1 MVDPTGVQAMADP
14 TGVQG
19 KVDPSGVQAKVDP
32 RRSFLRRF
40 TNSNNTEASSSEKG
54 EGSEDD
60 SEDEDVETYKRLV
73 NDGGQQLYPGCK
85 KFSKLQFL
93 GSIEGHSLPKK
104 FHEAKQYIRGVG
116 LAYDTYDVCFN
127 DCIIFRGIHANAN
140 VCPVCKTSRWK
151 TERSVVGGKR
161 ISRVARKV
169 IRHFPLNKRVR
180 RLFISNK
187 TAALMSWHNDGRTK
201 DDVMRHPADSP
212 TWKNFDSKYRTFSKE
227 PRNIRFGLATDG
239 FNPFRNMNLS
249 YSIWPIILI
258 PYNFPPWICMKES
271 NFILSVIVPGRRS
284 PGKDIDVYLQ
294 LVIDELQELWHHGVL
309 VHDAHFGKKFR
320 VYAALL
326 WTISDW
332 LGRGILSGESIV
344 VCSHCLLGTCSR
356 RLKHGHKACFL
367 GHRRFLSKDHAFRR
381 DEESFDGTTDF
392 RDPPVQPTGEE
403 ISAMT
408 MDIQTAYGK
417 LQKQKRSG
425 RKKRSRGEGDEDL
438 ENKEE
443 VHTVE
448 TTFKKRSIFFQLEYW
463 KFLLVRHNLDSMH
476 IEKNVFDNIVNTL
489 LDVDKRSKDN
499 AKARMD
505 MKRMKIREHLH
516 IDETQEKPDLPDAV
530 YYMESSKKKIFCG
543 LVKNVR
549 FPDNH
554 ASSMFN
560 KVRLEENKFVGLKN
574 HDCHILFEEILPLAV
589 MKTLPEEV
597 ALPLVKL
604 AKCFKV
610 ITSKIVSNKEIA
622 IVEDQ
627 LPEILCQLEKIFPP
641 TFFDIMEHLVIHL
654 PTEVRLAGP
663 VQFRNMWST
672 EMFIGNMKNWVH
684 NRSHPEGS
692 IAESYLFDECLTFCS
707 RYVDDCNTKFNRA
720 SRHDD
725 NLTSS
730 AKKGCSKYLTIFG
743 RPLSACSTSELDYL
757 SWTQAQKYVLFNYKH
772 ISSYTE
778 KHMKALAAGKKRK
791 SKRQVEA
798 EHHRTFHTW
807 FIDHVQS
814 LLLKGTKLPE
824 DIVLL
829 ANKPYMMVK
838 KYNSYS
844 INGCVFHTKD
854 FAAGKST
861 QCDGVSNS
869 SMTSSYSSSK
879 DKNPLKGQVEY
890 YGRIVEIVELNY
902 SNQGSVVLFKCEWS
916 KPAGV
921 KNIANFGI
929 TQVNLKQLEFG
940 SEPFIF
946 ASQAKQIYYVKD
958 VVDDDWY
965 SVVCPS
971 IRDYFDMEPRIDRTN
986 KSDTQD
992 WREKMMQVGE
1002 AVTAGSNGATN
1013 MFERFIHIAKSTGYL
1028 PGSQQIVENET
1039 IYEQLEEDEDD
1050 DDDDEDDS
1058 DEEDE
1063 DGAEDGQREN
1073 DGEGYDSDAT
1083 IDAGTEEE
1091 KSHRGPTL
1099 LKGFWKHVNPKCKI
1113 DVEFND
1119 NGQPCGPNTSQFSN
1133 FIGSLVK
1140 GKEISMAATSWSK
1153 VPRCNKMHLWETVKA
1168 FFNVEERHRYWV
1180 LKSACKKWKDFK
1192 CYLKKKYYK
1201 SRLSIEENVA
1211 NGCGQRLPEAQWD
1224 WLNEINDK
1232 LNANPELH
1240 GEEPNPNDLY
1250 STLFPKAKKSTRY
1263 GLGMVVG
1270 GKGSEN
1276 LAEALAALEESRK
1289 ETRDLKLVVEN
1300 MARKTDII
1308 ENQLSQLMLVYQ
1320 ASQKIQDNQQQQQ
1333 ERSEEGMEGIPTIQ
1347 VTRPNVENVT
1357 SSEVTGCKANETNV
1371 TRSQK
1376 PSHTSEVGGSQAKE
1390 TRSTVGKNVRRS
1402 QKPSHTSE
1410 VGGSQGKATT
1420 THEDRRSR
1428 KIKERKSVK
1437 EPNSSV
1443 PKEAIYTQETTY
1455 SQEATYS
1462 QEGMFTHQVEGNH
1475 SKTTYK
1481 HLEAKTAS
1489 VNKIIKSVKLEKA
1502 KENMTNSEV
1511 KKKRNKGTVNV
1522 TKGMDVA
1529 LTSPTSEAV
1538 VAIGTVQNAD
1548 TDEYI
1553 EVMINMVL
1561 KRTTRL
1567 PQAKGRMTLLGQAEA
1582 HSVQWPRKNVSTEKV
1597 DMTHA
1602 SIMSSMD
1609 KNLRIHSRSDGRV
1622 LTLEDQAA
1630 NRDKIRRRENPDSQN
1645 PDSTKRRRIFS
1656 FKSKSSIADSV
1667 QADELMDDV

>member
-1 MVDPTGVQAMADP
+1 M
-14 TGVQG
+14 
-19 KVDPSGVQAKVDP
+19 VDPSGVQAMVDP
-32 RRSFLRRF
+32 SGVQDKV
-40 TNSNNTEASSSEKG
+40 NPSGVQAKSWMEASRTSDEYAAGVSLFLKFALRNEVQDRKILCPCKNCGNRFWYDVDIVNDHLVCTGFMPGYKTWLFHGEPVVNNDPDTHSSSPEDSSNARDEIDQLLLDGFDMYNRSSLHSEKE

-93 GSIEGHSLPKK
+93 VRLLNIKNV
-104 FHEAKQYIRGVG
+104 RGM
-116 LAYDTYDVCFN
+116 T
-127 DCIIFRGIHANAN
+127 NAAF
-140 VCPVCKTSRWK
+140 
-151 TERSVVGGKR
+151 ED
-161 ISRVARKV
+161 

-201 DDVMRHPADSP
+201 DEVMRHPADSP
-212 TWKNFDSKYRTFSKE
+212 AWKNFDSRYRSFSKE

-258 PYNFPPWICMKES
+258 PYNFPPWICMKET

-367 GHRRFLSKDHAFRR
+367 GHRRFLSRDHAFRR

-425 RKKRSRGEGDEDL
+425 RKKRKRGEGDEDL

-448 TTFKKRSIFFQLEYW
+448 STFKKRSIFFQLEYW

-499 AKARMD
+499 ANARMD

-530 YYMESSKKKIFCG
+530 YYMESSKKKMFCG

-554 ASSMFN
+554 ASSMYN
-560 KVRLEENKFVGLKN
+560 KVRLEENKFVGMKT

-589 MKTLPEEV
+589 MKTLHKEV

-641 TFFDIMEHLVIHL
+641 TLFDIMEHLVIHL

-720 SRHDD
+720 PRHDD

-730 AKKGCSKYLTIFG
+730 ANKNCSKYLTIFG
-743 RPLSACSTSELDYL
+743 RPLSACSISELDYL
-757 SWTQAQKYVLFNYKH
+757 SWTQAQKYVLFNYEH

-791 SKRQVEA
+791 S
-798 EHHRTFHTW
+798 
-807 FIDHVQS
+807 
-814 LLLKGTKLPE
+814 TKLPE

-829 ANKPYMMVK
+829 ANKPYMIVK
-838 KYNSYS
+838 KYNSYN
-844 INGCVFHTKD
+844 INGCVFHTKE

-879 DKNPLKGQVEY
+879 DKNPLKGEVEY

-971 IRDYFDMEPRIDRTN
+971 IRDYFDIEPRIDN
-986 KSDTQD
+986 TQE
-992 WREKMMQVGE
+992 WKEKMIKVGE
-1002 AVTAGSNGATN
+1002 AVAAGSNGAN
-1013 MFERFIHIAKSTGYL
+1013 MLERFIHIAKATGYL
-1028 PGSQQIVENET
+1028 PGNQQIVENET

-1050 DDDDEDDS
+1050 DDDEDDS
-1058 DEEDE
+1058 DEEDDEEE

-1083 IDAGTEEE
+1083 IDPGTEEE

-1099 LKGFWKHVNPKCKI
+1099 LKGLWKHVNPNCKI

-1153 VPRCNKMHLWETVKA
+1153 VPRSEKMHLWETVKA

-1180 LKSACKKWKDFK
+1180 LKSAGKKWKDFK
-1192 CYLKKKYYK
+1192 CYLKKKHYK
-1201 SRLSIEENVA
+1201 SKLSIEENVA

-1224 WLNEINDK
+1224 WLVMRWKQKKSKRLSRKNKTARKNQPNSTHTTGSRSFAVVQDQTNEINNK

-1276 LAEALAALEESRK
+1276 LAQALAALEESRK

-1308 ENQLSQLMLVYQ
+1308 EGQLSQLMLVYQ
-1320 ASQKIQDNQQQQQ
+1320 ASQKIHDNQQQQQ
-1333 ERSEEGMEGIPTIQ
+1333 KTSEEGMEGIPTIQ
-1347 VTRPNVENVT
+1347 ETRST
-1357 SSEVTGCKANETNV
+1357 EVTHAK
-1371 TRSQK
+1371 RSQK

-1390 TRSTVGKNVRRS
+1390 TRSTEVTHAKRS
-1402 QKPSHTSE
+1402 QKPSHTSK
-1410 VGGSQGKATT
+1410 VGGSQ
-1420 THEDRRSR
+1420 
-1428 KIKERKSVK
+1428 
-1437 EPNSSV
+1437 
-1443 PKEAIYTQETTY
+1443 
-1455 SQEATYS
+1455 
-1462 QEGMFTHQVEGNH
+1462 
-1475 SKTTYK
+1475 
-1481 HLEAKTAS
+1481 AKTAS
-1489 VNKIIKSVKLEKA
+1489 VNKIIKSVKVEKA
-1502 KENMTNSEV
+1502 QENKMKNSEV

-1522 TKGMDVA
+1522 TKGMDIA
-1529 LTSPTSEAV
+1529 LTSPTSETI
-1538 VAIGTVQNAD
+1538 VALGTMQNAD

-1582 HSVQWPRKNVSTEKV
+1582 HSVQWPRKNVSTEEV

-1602 SIMSSMD
+1602 SIVSSMD

-1622 LTLEDQAA
+1622 LTLEDQATI
-1630 NRDKIRRRENPDSQN
+1630 RDKIRRTYNLNDSQN
-1645 PDSTKRRRIFS
+1645 PDRTKRRRAFT
-1656 FKSKSSIADSV
+1656 FKSKASIASPV
-1667 QADELMDDV
+1667 QADELLDDV

>member
-1 MVDPTGVQAMADP
+1 MVDHTGVQAMVDPTGVQAMVDP
-14 TGVQG
+14 TGVQA

-40 TNSNNTEASSSEKG
+40 TNSNNTEASSSVVNNDPDTHSSSPEDSSNARDEIDQLLLDG
-54 EGSEDD
+54 FDMYPRSSSEEEEGSEDD

-93 GSIEGHSLPKK
+93 VRLLNIKNVRGMTNAAFEDMLTLFREALPEGHSLPKK

-169 IRHFPLNKRVR
+169 IRHFPLKKRVR

-187 TAALMSWHNDGRTK
+187 TTALMSWHNDGRTK
-201 DDVMRHPADSP
+201 DEVMRHPADSP
-212 TWKNFDSKYRTFSKE
+212 AWKNFDSRYRSFSKE

-258 PYNFPPWICMKES
+258 PYNFPPWICMKET

-367 GHRRFLSKDHAFRR
+367 GHRRFLSRDHAFRR

-448 TTFKKRSIFFQLEYW
+448 STFKKRSIFFQLEYW
-463 KFLLVRHNLDSMH
+463 EFLLVRHNLDSMH

-499 AKARMD
+499 ANARMD

-530 YYMESSKKKIFCG
+530 YYMESSKKKMFCG

-554 ASSMFN
+554 ASSMYN
-560 KVRLEENKFVGLKN
+560 KVRLEENKFVGLKT

-627 LPEILCQLEKIFPP
+627 LPEILCELEKIFPP

-672 EMFIGNMKNWVH
+672 EMFIGNMKNWEQIIH
-684 NRSHPEGS
+684 L
-692 IAESYLFDECLTFCS
+692 I
-707 RYVDDCNTKFNRA
+707 YV
-720 SRHDD
+720 
-725 NLTSS
+725 
-730 AKKGCSKYLTIFG
+730 
-743 RPLSACSTSELDYL
+743 
-757 SWTQAQKYVLFNYKH
+757 
-772 ISSYTE
+772 
-778 KHMKALAAGKKRK
+778 
-791 SKRQVEA
+791 
-798 EHHRTFHTW
+798 
-807 FIDHVQS
+807 
-814 LLLKGTKLPE
+814 
-824 DIVLL
+824 
-829 ANKPYMMVK
+829 
-838 KYNSYS
+838 
-844 INGCVFHTKD
+844 
-854 FAAGKST
+854 
-861 QCDGVSNS
+861 
-869 SMTSSYSSSK
+869 
-879 DKNPLKGQVEY
+879 
-890 YGRIVEIVELNY
+890 
-902 SNQGSVVLFKCEWS
+902 
-916 KPAGV
+916 
-921 KNIANFGI
+921 
-929 TQVNLKQLEFG
+929 
-940 SEPFIF
+940 
-946 ASQAKQIYYVKD
+946 
-958 VVDDDWY
+958 
-965 SVVCPS
+965 
-971 IRDYFDMEPRIDRTN
+971 RTN
-986 KSDTQD
+986 KSDTQE
-992 WREKMMQVGE
+992 WKEKMIKVGE
-1002 AVTAGSNGATN
+1002 AVAAGSNGDN
-1013 MFERFIHIAKSTGYL
+1013 MLERFIHIAKATGYL
-1028 PGSQQIVENET
+1028 PGNQQIVENKT

-1050 DDDDEDDS
+1050 DDDEDDS
-1058 DEEDE
+1058 DEEDDEEE
-1063 DGAEDGQREN
+1063 DGAEDGHRAN

-1083 IDAGTEEE
+1083 IDPGTEEE

-1099 LKGFWKHVNPKCKI
+1099 LKGFWKHVNPNCKI

-1119 NGQPCGPNTSQFSN
+1119 NGQPCGPNTSHFSN

-1153 VPRCNKMHLWETVKA
+1153 VPRSEKMHLWETVKA
-1168 FFNVEERHRYWV
+1168 FFNVEERHR
-1180 LKSACKKWKDFK
+1180 LD
-1192 CYLKKKYYK
+1192 
-1201 SRLSIEENVA
+1201 VA
-1211 NGCGQRLPEAQWD
+1211 R
-1224 WLNEINDK
+1224 
-1232 LNANPELH
+1232 
-1240 GEEPNPNDLY
+1240 
-1250 STLFPKAKKSTRY
+1250 
-1263 GLGMVVG
+1263 
-1270 GKGSEN
+1270 
-1276 LAEALAALEESRK
+1276 
-1289 ETRDLKLVVEN
+1289 
-1300 MARKTDII
+1300 
-1308 ENQLSQLMLVYQ
+1308 
-1320 ASQKIQDNQQQQQ
+1320 
-1333 ERSEEGMEGIPTIQ
+1333 
-1347 VTRPNVENVT
+1347 
-1357 SSEVTGCKANETNV
+1357 
-1371 TRSQK
+1371 
-1376 PSHTSEVGGSQAKE
+1376 
-1390 TRSTVGKNVRRS
+1390 
-1402 QKPSHTSE
+1402 
-1410 VGGSQGKATT
+1410 
-1420 THEDRRSR
+1420 
-1428 KIKERKSVK
+1428 
-1437 EPNSSV
+1437 
-1443 PKEAIYTQETTY
+1443 
-1455 SQEATYS
+1455 
-1462 QEGMFTHQVEGNH
+1462 
-1475 SKTTYK
+1475 
-1481 HLEAKTAS
+1481 LEASDLDQT
-1489 VNKIIKSVKLEKA
+1489 
-1502 KENMTNSEV
+1502 
-1511 KKKRNKGTVNV
+1511 
-1522 TKGMDVA
+1522 DVA
-1529 LTSPTSEAV
+1529 LLGFSLAGLRLGFGWRLGSAS
-1538 VAIGTVQNAD
+1538 AWLGFSGSGD
-1548 TDEYI
+1548 TCD
-1553 EVMINMVL
+1553 
-1561 KRTTRL
+1561 
-1567 PQAKGRMTLLGQAEA
+1567 
-1582 HSVQWPRKNVSTEKV
+1582 
-1597 DMTHA
+1597 
-1602 SIMSSMD
+1602 
-1609 KNLRIHSRSDGRV
+1609 RI
-1622 LTLEDQAA
+1622 
-1630 NRDKIRRRENPDSQN
+1630 
-1645 PDSTKRRRIFS
+1645 
-1656 FKSKSSIADSV
+1656 
-1667 QADELMDDV
+1667 

>member
-1 MVDPTGVQAMADP
+1 MVDPSGVEAMVDPSGVQAMLNPTGVQAM
-14 TGVQG
+14 VN
-19 KVDPSGVQAKVDP
+19 PSGYQAKVDP

-40 TNSNNTEASSSEKG
+40 KSSNNTEASSSEKE

-60 SEDEDVETYKRLV
+60 SEDEDVESYRRLV

-93 GSIEGHSLPKK
+93 VRLLNIKNVRGMTNAAFEDMLTLFREALPEGHSLPKK

-116 LAYDTYDVCFN
+116 LAYDTYDACLN
-127 DCIIFRGIHANAN
+127 DCIIFRGIHAKAN

-151 TERSVVGGKR
+151 TVRSVVGEKR
-161 ISRVARKV
+161 ISRVAMKV

-180 RLFISNK
+180 RLCISNK
-187 TAALMSWHNDGRTK
+187 TASLMSWHNDGRTK
-201 DDVMRHPADSP
+201 DEVMRHPADSP
-212 TWKNFDSKYRTFSKE
+212 AWKNFDS
-227 PRNIRFGLATDG
+227 
-239 FNPFRNMNLS
+239 
-249 YSIWPIILI
+249 SIWPIILI
-258 PYNFPPWICMKES
+258 PYNFPPWICMKET

-309 VHDAHFGKKFR
+309 VYDSHFGKKFR

-344 VCSHCLLGTCSR
+344 ACSPCLLGTCSR

-367 GHRRFLSKDHAFRR
+367 GHRRFLSMNHPFRS

-392 RDPPVQPTGEE
+392 REPPVQPTGEE

-417 LQKQKRSG
+417 LQKQKRIG
-425 RKKRSRGEGDEDL
+425 RKKRNRGEVDEDL
-438 ENKEE
+438 ENMEE
-443 VHTVE
+443 VHTIE
-448 TTFKKRSIFFQLEYW
+448 STFKKRSIFFQLE
-463 KFLLVRHNLDSMH
+463 FCL
-476 IEKNVFDNIVNTL
+476 
-489 LDVDKRSKDN
+489 SKDN

-516 IDETQEKPDLPDAV
+516 IDETQEKPDLPEAV
-530 YYMESSKKKIFCG
+530 YYMESSKKKMFCG

-554 ASSMFN
+554 ASSMYN
-560 KVRLEENKFVGLKN
+560 KVRLEENKFVGLKT

-622 IVEDQ
+622 IVEEQ
-627 LPEILCQLEKIFPP
+627 LPEISCQLEKIFPP

-654 PTEVRLAGP
+654 PAEVRLAGP

-692 IAESYLFDECLTFCS
+692 IADSYLFDECLTFCS
-707 RYVDDCNTKFNRA
+707 RYVDDCNTKFNKA
-720 SRHDD
+720 PRHDD
-725 NLTSS
+725 NMTSS
-730 AKKGCSKYLTIFG
+730 ANKNCSKYLKIFG
-743 RPLSACSTSELDYL
+743 RPLSACSTSELDHL
-757 SWTQAQKYVLFNYKH
+757 SWTQAQKYVLFNYEH
-772 ISSYTE
+772 INYYTE
-778 KHMKALAAGKKRK
+778 KHMKALAAGKKK
-791 SKRQVEA
+791 KNKRQVEA
-798 EHHRTFHTW
+798 EHHRTFHLW

-814 LLLKGTKLPE
+814 LLLKGTKLPAE
-824 DIVLL
+824 IVLL

-844 INGCVFHTKD
+844 INGCVFHTKE

-869 SMTSSYSSSK
+869 AMTSSCSSSK
-879 DKNPLKGQVEY
+879 DKNPVKGEVEY

-921 KNIANFGI
+921 KNITNFGV

-946 ASQAKQIYYVKD
+946 TSQAKQIYYVKD
-958 VVDDDWY
+958 VVDDDW
-965 SVVCPS
+965 
-971 IRDYFDMEPRIDRTN
+971 
-986 KSDTQD
+986 
-992 WREKMMQVGE
+992 
-1002 AVTAGSNGATN
+1002 
-1013 MFERFIHIAKSTGYL
+1013 FIHIAKATGYL
-1028 PGSQQIVENET
+1028 PGNQQIVENET
-1039 IYEQLEEDEDD
+1039 IYEQLEEDE
-1050 DDDDEDDS
+1050 EDDS
-1058 DEEDE
+1058 DEEDDEEE
-1063 DGAEDGQREN
+1063 DGAEDGQR
-1073 DGEGYDSDAT
+1073 
-1083 IDAGTEEE
+1083 
-1091 KSHRGPTL
+1091 
-1099 LKGFWKHVNPKCKI
+1099 
-1113 DVEFND
+1113 
-1119 NGQPCGPNTSQFSN
+1119 
-1133 FIGSLVK
+1133 
-1140 GKEISMAATSWSK
+1140 
-1153 VPRCNKMHLWETVKA
+1153 A

-1180 LKSACKKWKDFK
+1180 LKSAGKKWKDFK
-1192 CYLKKKYYK
+1192 CYLKKKHYK
-1201 SRLSIEENVA
+1201 SKLSIEENVA

-1224 WLNEINDK
+1224 WLRLSRKNKTARKNQPNSTHTTGSRSFAVVQDQTNEINAK

-1240 GEEPNPNDLY
+1240 GEEPNPNDMY

-1289 ETRDLKLVVEN
+1289 ETRDLKRVVEN

-1308 ENQLSQLMLVYQ
+1308 ESQLSQLMLVYQ

-1333 ERSEEGMEGIPTIQ
+1333 QTSEEGMEGIPTIQ
-1347 VTRPNVENVT
+1347 ETRSTE
-1357 SSEVTGCKANETNV
+1357 ETLV
-1371 TRSQK
+1371 RRSQK

-1390 TRSTVGKNVRRS
+1390 TRSTEETLVRRS

-1410 VGGSQGKATT
+1410 VGGSQ
-1420 THEDRRSR
+1420 
-1428 KIKERKSVK
+1428 
-1437 EPNSSV
+1437 
-1443 PKEAIYTQETTY
+1443 
-1455 SQEATYS
+1455 
-1462 QEGMFTHQVEGNH
+1462 
-1475 SKTTYK
+1475 
-1481 HLEAKTAS
+1481 AKTAS
-1489 VNKIIKSVKLEKA
+1489 VNKIIKTVKMEKA
-1502 KENMTNSEV
+1502 QENRMKNSEV
-1511 KKKRNKGTVNV
+1511 KKRKNKGPVKV

-1529 LTSPTSEAV
+1529 LTSPYNEAV
-1538 VAIGTVQNAD
+1538 VALGTVQNAD
-1548 TDEYI
+1548 TDEFI

-1567 PQAKGRMTLLGQAEA
+1567 PQAKGRMTLLGHAEA
-1582 HSVQWPRKNVSTEKV
+1582 RSVQWPRKNISTEEV
-1597 DMTHA
+1597 DMDMTHA
-1602 SIMSSMD
+1602 SIMSCMD
-1609 KNLRIHSRSDGRV
+1609 KNLRIHSGSDGKV
-1622 LTLEDQAA
+1622 MTLEEQAA
-1630 NRDKIRRRENPDSQN
+1630 NREMRRRAENPDSQT
-1645 PDSTKRRRIFS
+1645 TKRRRTFT
-1656 FKSKSSIADSV
+1656 FKSKASIGDGNKA
-1667 QADELMDDV
+1667 DDV

>member
-1 MVDPTGVQAMADP
+1 MDKSWM
-14 TGVQG
+14 
-19 KVDPSGVQAKVDP
+19 
-32 RRSFLRRF
+32 
-40 TNSNNTEASSSEKG
+40 EASRSSDEYAAGVSLFLKFAIRNEVQDRKILCPCKNCGNRFWYDVDIVNDHLVCTGFMPGYKTWLFHGEPAVNNDPDTHSSSPEDSSNARDEIDQLLLDGFDMYNRSSLHSEKE

-73 NDGGQQLYPGCK
+73 NDGGQLLYPGCK

-93 GSIEGHSLPKK
+93 VRLLNIKNVRGMTNAAFEDMLTLFREAIPEGHSLPKK

-169 IRHFPLNKRVR
+169 IRHFPLKKRVR

-201 DDVMRHPADSP
+201 DEVMRHPADSP
-212 TWKNFDSKYRTFSKE
+212 AWKNFDSRYRSFSKE

-258 PYNFPPWICMKES
+258 PYNFPPWICMKET

-367 GHRRFLSKDHAFRR
+367 GHRRFLSRDHAFRR

-417 LQKQKRSG
+417 LQKQKRSV
-425 RKKRSRGEGDEDL
+425 RKKRKRGEGDEDL

-448 TTFKKRSIFFQLEYW
+448 STFKKRSIFFQLEYW

-499 AKARMD
+499 ANARMD

-530 YYMESSKKKIFCG
+530 YYMESSKKKMFCG

-554 ASSMFN
+554 ASSMYN
-560 KVRLEENKFVGLKN
+560 KVRLEENKFVGLKT

-589 MKTLPEEV
+589 MKTLPKEV

-654 PTEVRLAGP
+654 PAEVRLAGP

-720 SRHDD
+720 PRHDD

-730 AKKGCSKYLTIFG
+730 ANKNCSKYLTIFG
-743 RPLSACSTSELDYL
+743 RPLSACSISELDYL
-757 SWTQAQKYVLFNYKH
+757 SWTQAQKYVLFNYEH

-778 KHMKALAAGKKRK
+778 KHMKSLAAGKKRK
-791 SKRQVEA
+791 CKRQIEV

-844 INGCVFHTKD
+844 INCRGSFYNIK
-854 FAAGKST
+854 
-861 QCDGVSNS
+861 VS
-869 SMTSSYSSSK
+869 
-879 DKNPLKGQVEY
+879 DL
-890 YGRIVEIVELNY
+890 
-902 SNQGSVVLFKCEWS
+902 
-916 KPAGV
+916 
-921 KNIANFGI
+921 
-929 TQVNLKQLEFG
+929 
-940 SEPFIF
+940 
-946 ASQAKQIYYVKD
+946 
-958 VVDDDWY
+958 
-965 SVVCPS
+965 
-971 IRDYFDMEPRIDRTN
+971 
-986 KSDTQD
+986 
-992 WREKMMQVGE
+992 
-1002 AVTAGSNGATN
+1002 
-1013 MFERFIHIAKSTGYL
+1013 
-1028 PGSQQIVENET
+1028 
-1039 IYEQLEEDEDD
+1039 
-1050 DDDDEDDS
+1050 
-1058 DEEDE
+1058 
-1063 DGAEDGQREN
+1063 
-1073 DGEGYDSDAT
+1073 
-1083 IDAGTEEE
+1083 
-1091 KSHRGPTL
+1091 GP
-1099 LKGFWKHVNPKCKI
+1099 
-1113 DVEFND
+1113 
-1119 NGQPCGPNTSQFSN
+1119 
-1133 FIGSLVK
+1133 
-1140 GKEISMAATSWSK
+1140 
-1153 VPRCNKMHLWETVKA
+1153 
-1168 FFNVEERHRYWV
+1168 
-1180 LKSACKKWKDFK
+1180 
-1192 CYLKKKYYK
+1192 
-1201 SRLSIEENVA
+1201 
-1211 NGCGQRLPEAQWD
+1211 
-1224 WLNEINDK
+1224 
-1232 LNANPELH
+1232 
-1240 GEEPNPNDLY
+1240 
-1250 STLFPKAKKSTRY
+1250 
-1263 GLGMVVG
+1263 
-1270 GKGSEN
+1270 
-1276 LAEALAALEESRK
+1276 
-1289 ETRDLKLVVEN
+1289 
-1300 MARKTDII
+1300 
-1308 ENQLSQLMLVYQ
+1308 
-1320 ASQKIQDNQQQQQ
+1320 
-1333 ERSEEGMEGIPTIQ
+1333 
-1347 VTRPNVENVT
+1347 
-1357 SSEVTGCKANETNV
+1357 
-1371 TRSQK
+1371 
-1376 PSHTSEVGGSQAKE
+1376 
-1390 TRSTVGKNVRRS
+1390 
-1402 QKPSHTSE
+1402 
-1410 VGGSQGKATT
+1410 
-1420 THEDRRSR
+1420 
-1428 KIKERKSVK
+1428 
-1437 EPNSSV
+1437 
-1443 PKEAIYTQETTY
+1443 
-1455 SQEATYS
+1455 
-1462 QEGMFTHQVEGNH
+1462 
-1475 SKTTYK
+1475 
-1481 HLEAKTAS
+1481 
-1489 VNKIIKSVKLEKA
+1489 
-1502 KENMTNSEV
+1502 
-1511 KKKRNKGTVNV
+1511 
-1522 TKGMDVA
+1522 
-1529 LTSPTSEAV
+1529 
-1538 VAIGTVQNAD
+1538 
-1548 TDEYI
+1548 
-1553 EVMINMVL
+1553 
-1561 KRTTRL
+1561 
-1567 PQAKGRMTLLGQAEA
+1567 
-1582 HSVQWPRKNVSTEKV
+1582 HSVQQISLFVALCECYLGCPPYFPLWEYTPPGEVCIPQFSPEPSVPRRLNVRSLPREQEEVVKEMRQAIQALKDSGLTAV
-1597 DMTHA
+1597 NIAGRRSLTTFPPLPGR
-1602 SIMSSMD
+1602 S
-1609 KNLRIHSRSDGRV
+1609 LR
-1622 LTLEDQAA
+1622 
-1630 NRDKIRRRENPDSQN
+1630 K
-1645 PDSTKRRRIFS
+1645 
-1656 FKSKSSIADSV
+1656 
-1667 QADELMDDV
+1667 